1 MKGNVLSLLTMAKK
15 RATLPSPQILQ
26 RAAKVVLTGQCKLSG
41 PLYLKLKRH
50 RQILRKLAALKG
62 DLRKK
67 KAFITRHKK
76 QIGGFLPLLPLIL
89 KSVGMALPVISA
101 MNSLR
106 R

>member
-1 MKGNVLSLLTMAKK
+1 MSSLLTMARKQ
-15 RATLPSPQILQ
+15 APLPSAQVLQ

-62 DLRKK
+62 DMRKK
-67 KAFITRHKK
+67 KAFVTRHKK

-89 KSVGMALPVISA
+89 KSVGMALPLLSA
-101 MNSLR
+101 VTSIR